1 MEFRRVLFRSAA
13 VGELR
18 NVVVNMLP
26 VEAGRDLAAEERVQ
40 GFQAHHAG
48 SCGIEGPSH
57 GHSALVAVPVV
68 RRGGA
73 EFFPFREAV
82 RRGELDGSREP
93 GRGHG
98 QNTRTALALKA
109 YTTARESPRNVWPP
123 ISPAV

>member
-26 VEAGRDLAAEERVQ
+26 VEAGRDLAGEERVQ

-73 EFFPFREAV
+73 EFFPFRDPSNLRA
-82 RRGELDGSREP
+82 EP
-93 GRGHG
+93 GS
-98 QNTRTALALKA
+98 LW
-109 YTTARESPRNVWPP
+109 NV
-123 ISPAV
+123 SSAASSL